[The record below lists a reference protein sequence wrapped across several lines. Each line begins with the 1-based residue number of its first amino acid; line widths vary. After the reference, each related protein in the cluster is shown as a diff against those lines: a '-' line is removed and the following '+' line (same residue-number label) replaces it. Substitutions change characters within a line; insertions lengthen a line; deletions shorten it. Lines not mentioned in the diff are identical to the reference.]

1 MSDTSSSYEPI
12 AIVGRDVILP
22 GASSPAALWTVV
34 KDRQLKVESVPAG
47 RFGLD
52 PALVHGT
59 PQRHLD
65 RTWSTAGGY
74 VHDDA
79 VTGDFPGR
87 DDVAPLDPLFRW
99 VLGSSYRALADAG
112 FDDGLGQD
120 HRGGFIFGNLSYPT
134 AAMARLGET
143 LALPTSWRQALGRT
157 PGDLRDRQMS
167 GLPALLARKHLGL
180 DAFAFC
186 LDAACASSLYA
197 VHLAARALQD
207 HRADVVVAGAV
218 NRADSLF
225 LHVGFTALQ
234 ALSQSG
240 IPRPFDV
247 AADGLVPAE
256 GCVALTLMRLGD
268 AVRDGRRIHGVIVGS
283 ALSNDG
289 RQKSLLAPSSEGQA
303 RAVAGAWSAAGLN
316 PGTAGFFECH
326 ATGTQAG
333 DRTEVE
339 TLASVIDEGAP
350 CIPLSSLKSNVG
362 HLITAAGAA
371 ALVKVTEAMANETLP
386 PSIGVQN
393 PIAGLDGRRF
403 RVQHDAAP
411 WAAPA
416 DGAPRT
422 AGVSAF
428 GFGGNDAHVVVQAP
442 QAPRFYA
449 SASLE
454 SSKPSN
460 NDRDLVVVACAVRS
474 GDKRGGLELLL
485 CDADL
490 GPATDVKVA
499 VDGLK
504 APPNDL
510 KCALGQQ
517 LLMLE
522 AARDVVAHLG
532 DDAAAALPSIRTG
545 VMIGMG
551 ADIQVT
557 SAGLRFRAEALA
569 NAAGVTDDATIAGL
583 RDLAMA
589 PMGPASVLGMMPNI
603 PANRLNV
610 QLDLRGAGFTVSS
623 EQASGT
629 DSLEAARALLCAGD
643 LDAAIVGAV
652 EAGNDARHL
661 AALGVAEGT
670 TGVDVA
676 VAMVVMRPGRAAALG
691 LAAIATLKSPD
702 VHAEDD
708 AMAVNAGHVAARG
721 AQAAAGMVAL
731 GAAIAGA
738 SRDGAIVSVIDDA
751 TRATRA
757 VASVAPV
764 VKRPAPRVALGF
776 GPVMSGTQPL
786 DARFRRIPAVAHA
799 LRRYFGS
806 DDDVSA
812 IADGGR
818 GAPGCE
824 RDLFVGASA
833 MLARAAFVTDVL
845 GVDVGHHL
853 GVSLGESAS
862 LVAAGVWRDPR
873 ALLEETVASRLFV
886 DEVAGARGAV
896 EALWDSRGVSE
907 LERAWATAVVRA
919 PRDQIEE
926 AIAEVKHA
934 TVTMWHTDD
943 EAEIAGAPKDVIAV
957 AAAVGATPV
966 FLPDAPTVH
975 GPAIA
980 AVADRYRALHRRV
993 CFPKRTDL
1001 TLWSCGAGDS
1011 ADVPGVLDDVSAD
1024 GCADAITR
1032 QAART
1037 VDVPALVRAARAA
1050 GVDTLI
1056 DVSPRGLLG
1065 MWATRIAPALR
1076 VIIMD
1081 GDPVVVAR
1089 AAAAAGLTSSRHF
1102 MTSHI
1107 DEVSRSVTIPAH
1119 TPPQAWPA
1127 PVKTV
1132 APITNGAGPEKM
1144 MPAPKRP
1151 RISTVERAAP
1161 KPLAKQTMPPPQ
1173 KVATPSAPTPAPAP
1187 APMAPTMTS
1196 APVQIDDA
1204 PTPTSDGADGLIDAL
1219 RVQRAALAAIHQSF
1233 VSTASAA
1240 HQDFLASRA
1249 RLQSALLIDGHLHA
1263 EAGTAQAAPPAA
1275 TTTTAWSAPAPAPAS
1290 APAPAPAP
1298 TPAPTS
1304 ARMPTT
1310 STAPRA
1316 SEAPKATGPV
1326 LFDRRALESLAT
1338 DKISA
1343 VLGPMFARQDVFPRQ
1358 VRMPEPP
1365 LLLCDRVLSTT
1376 ATPGVLEKGRMMF
1389 TATDVRADAWYLHEG
1404 RVPAGILI
1412 ETGQADLLLIS
1423 MMGVDFENKGE
1434 RCYRLL
1440 GCDLTYTDELPLV
1453 GQTLH
1458 HSISIDGFAT
1468 AAISA
1473 ASEARIFFFHSDT
1486 RLGDENGPIVLSV
1499 RNGQAGFFTDE
1510 ELLHSGG
1517 VLWKPADNDEKAIA
1531 ALPHAP
1537 PTSPTTKT
1545 AFTRQELEAWSQGQA
1560 YRCFGA
1566 GFELCQTQVRTPRI
1580 DPPRAGDDVVGN
1592 PDGRPIDMLLMDRV
1606 TQLDLE
1612 GGPWGRGYLRAEL
1625 DLSAEKWFY
1634 DGHFKD
1640 DPCMPGT
1647 VMFQGCLQ
1655 AASLVLAARGD
1666 IIDRDGFRFEPKHDA
1681 QMRLRCRGQATPTSK
1696 HMVYEVFVS
1705 QCTDGREPELRC
1717 DILVTVDGLKSLHCA
1732 DLVLKLAADYPL
1744 SGRPDLM
1751 GITPKTDGRD
1761 AVSPSSVFGE
1771 LSKQPVLGFQSLM
1784 STGVGRPGAAFP
1796 GLYDVY
1802 DDGSPVARM
1811 PGPPY
1816 HFMSN
1821 VDAVG
1826 GPPMGSMHNGQSPAG
1841 TNASVRYDVPHDAW
1855 YFDEAQ
1861 RSQGGTMPFAV
1872 LLEVAL
1878 QPCGWLSS
1886 YVGSTRTSEAPLKYR
1901 NLDGKATQHREVG
1914 RDVGALITTATLTK
1928 SSASGGMIIQDF
1940 SFETKTAAGE
1950 PVFSGTTVFGFFPQL
1965 ALERQVGVGSSDD
1978 DKARLV
1984 APSAVPGFP
1993 MAFAHD
1999 STWARLQPSRLT
2011 LPAPVGAP
2019 PLLMIDRVEGAWR
2032 TDKGHLR
2039 VRTSKDVVLDD
2050 WFFKAHFFRDPVQ
2063 PGSLG
2068 IEAMVQALQFAAAF
2082 DDVGAAFKNPRFESL
2097 ATGAPLTWKYR
2108 GQVVPKNT
2116 LIQVEAEV
2124 TDIVR
2129 DERGVTVVG
2138 DGALW
2143 VDGLRI
2149 YLAKGLAIR
2158 IVEG

>member
-1 MSDTSSSYEPI
+1 MPHASYEPI
-12 AIVGRDVILP
+12 AIVGRAVVLP
-22 GASSPAALWTVV
+22 GAVSPQALWAMVR
-34 KDRQLKVESVPAG
+34 DRQRVVEPVPFG
-47 RFGLD
+47 RFGVD
-52 PALVHGT
+52 PTYVSGT
-59 PQRHLD
+59 PAKHLD

-74 VHDDA
+74 VDDDA
-79 VTGDFPGR
+79 AAAMLGDFPGR
-87 DDVAPLDPLFRW
+87 DDVKTLDPLFRW

-112 FDDGLGQD
+112 FDAGLGE
-120 HRGGFIFGNLSYPT
+120 HRGGFVFGNLSYPT
-134 AAMARLGET
+134 AAMAKLGET
-143 LALPTSWRQALGRT
+143 LAMPTSWRAALKREV
-157 PGDLRDRQMS
+157 GDLRDRQMS
-167 GLPALLARKHLGL
+167 GLPALLARRHLGL
-180 DAFAFC
+180 DAFSFC

-197 VHLAARALQD
+197 VHLAARALQER
-207 HRADVVVAGAV
+207 RADVVVAGAV

-234 ALSQSG
+234 ALSTTG
-240 IPRPFDV
+240 IPRPFD
-247 AADGLVPAE
+247 AMADGLVPAE
-256 GCVALTLMRLGD
+256 GAVALSLMRLAD
-268 AVRDGRRIHGVIVGS
+268 ATAQGRPIHGVILGS

-303 RAVAGAWSAAGLN
+303 RAVAGAWQAAGID
-316 PGTAGFFECH
+316 PRHAGFFECH

-339 TLASVIDEGAP
+339 TLASVVAEDAD
-350 CIPLSSLKSNVG
+350 CIPLSSLKSNMG

-371 ALVKVTEAMANETLP
+371 ALVKVTEAMAHETLP
-386 PSIGVQN
+386 PSIGVET
-393 PIAGLDGRRF
+393 PIKAIDGRRF
-403 RVQHDAAP
+403 RVQHEASQ

-416 DGAPRT
+416 SGPRL

-428 GFGGNDAHVVVQAP
+428 GFGGNDAHVVVAAP
-442 QAPRFYA
+442 AADRIYA
-449 SASLE
+449 SASIE
-454 SSKPSN
+454 APSVSAE
-460 NDRDLVVVACAVRS
+460 DRALAVVACAVRS
-474 GDKRGGLELLL
+474 GGRRGGLELLL
-485 CDADL
+485 SEAELHSAHEVRVDI
-490 GPATDVKVA
+490 
-499 VDGLK
+499 DGLK

-532 DDAAAALPSIRTG
+532 DDAPAALPSTRCG

-551 ADIQVT
+551 ADMQVT
-557 SAGLRFRAEALA
+557 AAGLRFRAEAYA
-569 NAAGVTDDATIAGL
+569 NAVGISADADVAAL

-610 QLDLRGAGFTVSS
+610 QLDVRGPGFTVSS
-623 EQASGT
+623 EQASGL
-629 DSLEAARALLCAGD
+629 DSVEAARALICAGD
-643 LDAAIVGAV
+643 IDVAIVGAV
-652 EAGNDARHL
+652 EAGDDARHL
-661 AALGVAEGT
+661 SALGLKDDV
-670 TGVDVA
+670 GVDVA
-676 VAMVVMRPGRAAALG
+676 VAMVLMRPSRATSLG
-691 LAAIATLKSPD
+691 LDVLATLHP
-702 VHAEDD
+702 
-708 AMAVNAGHVAARG
+708 AGNGVDSVVGSGAIVVSAAGAAARG

-731 GAAIAGA
+731 GAAVAGA
-738 SRDGAIVSVIDDA
+738 SRAGAVVTVADHDGAERVA
-751 TRATRA
+751 A
-757 VASVAPV
+757 VVA
-764 VKRPAPRVALGF
+764 PAPRRRAERVAIGF
-776 GPVMSGTQPL
+776 GPVMSDSAPL
-786 DARFRRIPAVAHA
+786 SDRFIKIPAVAHA
-799 LRRYFGS
+799 LRQAFGS
-806 DDDVSA
+806 DDDVRA
-812 IADGGR
+812 IVAGKR

-845 GVDVGHHL
+845 GVNAGHHI

-873 ALLEETVASRLFV
+873 ALLEDTVTSRLFV

-896 EALWDSRGVSE
+896 EALWDSRGIPE
-907 LERAWATAVVRA
+907 LERAWATAVIRA
-919 PRDQIEE
+919 PRSQLEE
-926 AIAEVKHA
+926 AVASVEHA
-934 TVTMWHTDD
+934 SVTMWHTDD
-943 EAEIAGAPKDVIAV
+943 EAEVAGAPNDVIAV

-980 AVADRYRALHRRV
+980 VVADRYRALHRRS
-993 CFPKRTDL
+993 CAPLPAGL
-1001 TLWSCGAGDS
+1001 TLWSCGAGQNG
-1011 ADVPGVLDDVSAD
+1011 GVLDDVSAD

-1032 QAART
+1032 QASRT
-1037 VDVPALVRAARAA
+1037 VDVPALLRAAVAA
-1050 GVDTLI
+1050 GVSTLI
-1056 DVSPRGLLG
+1056 DVSPRGLLAS
-1065 MWATRIAPALR
+1065 WASRVVPELR
-1076 VIIMD
+1076 VITID
-1081 GDPVVVAR
+1081 GDPVAAAR
-1089 AAAAAGLTSSRHF
+1089 AVAAAGLTSSRHF

-1107 DEVSRSVTIPAH
+1107 DEVHRAVAVPTH
-1119 TPPQAWPA
+1119 TPPKPWPA
-1127 PVKTV
+1127 PPSPTAKAAAT
-1132 APITNGAGPEKM
+1132 AGPDFM
-1144 MPAPKRP
+1144 APPPRRP
-1151 RISTVERAAP
+1151 RVSTVERV
-1161 KPLAKQTMPPPQ
+1161 KT
-1173 KVATPSAPTPAPAP
+1173 TPTAPA
-1187 APMAPTMTS
+1187 AAKPMM
-1196 APVQIDDA
+1196 
-1204 PTPTSDGADGLIDAL
+1204 
-1219 RVQRAALAAIHQSF
+1219 
-1233 VSTASAA
+1233 
-1240 HQDFLASRA
+1240 
-1249 RLQSALLIDGHLHA
+1249 
-1263 EAGTAQAAPPAA
+1263 
-1275 TTTTAWSAPAPAPAS
+1275 
-1290 APAPAPAP
+1290 APAPAP
-1298 TPAPTS
+1298 TRTPPSTPTPTTTTTSATPTPLTVTATTTMSAPQASADETALIEALRAQRAALATIHERFVSTAADAQQAFLAHRARMQQALLLDTPTEATTTTLAPALALRPAPATS
-1304 ARMPTT
+1304 APSSTPVLAKASTTTTTPTT
-1310 STAPRA
+1310 MP
-1316 SEAPKATGPV
+1316 ATTMPATTTTLAKTTSPV

-1343 VLGPMFARQDVFPRQ
+1343 VLGPVFARQDAFPRQ

-1389 TATDVRADAWYLHEG
+1389 TATDVRPDAWYLHEG
-1404 RVPAGILI
+1404 RVPAGVLI

-1440 GCDLTYTDELPLV
+1440 GCDLTYTAELPLV

-1458 HSISIDGFAT
+1458 HSITIDGFAT

-1499 RNGQAGFFTDE
+1499 RNGQAGFFTDD

-1517 VLWKPADNDEKAIA
+1517 VLWKPADDDARAIA
-1531 ALPHAP
+1531 AAPHAAP
-1537 PTSPTTKT
+1537 VTPTTKT
-1545 AFTRQELEAWSQGQA
+1545 SFTREELVAWSEGHA
-1560 YRCFGA
+1560 FACFGA
-1566 GFELCQTQVRTPRI
+1566 GFELCQTHVRTPRI
-1580 DPPRAGDDVVGN
+1580 DSASIAADTFGN
-1592 PDGRPIDMLLMDRV
+1592 PDGRQIDMLLLDRV
-1606 TQLDLE
+1606 TQLDLQ

-1625 DLSAEKWFY
+1625 DLRADKWFY

-1655 AASLVLAARGD
+1655 AASVLLAGRGD
-1666 IIDRDGFRFEPKHDA
+1666 IIDSDGFRFEPKHDA
-1681 QMRLRCRGQATPTSK
+1681 QMRLRCRGQATPSSR
-1696 HMVYEVFVS
+1696 HMVYEVFVKS
-1705 QCTDGREPELRC
+1705 CSGGREPELHC

-1732 DLVLKLAADYPL
+1732 DVVLKLVADYPMT
-1744 SGRPDLM
+1744 GRPDLM
-1751 GITPKTDGRD
+1751 GVAPKTDGRD
-1761 AVSPSSVFGE
+1761 AVSPVSVLSE
-1771 LSKQPVLGFQSLM
+1771 SSKQPVLGFQSLM

-1816 HFMSN
+1816 HFMSH
-1821 VDAVG
+1821 VDAVS
-1826 GPPMGSMHNGQSPAG
+1826 GPPMGSLHQGKSAAG
-1841 TNASVRYDVPHDAW
+1841 TSASVRYDVPADAW

-1861 RSQGGTMPFAV
+1861 HSQGGTMPFAV

-1886 YVGSTRTSEAPLKYR
+1886 YAGSTRTSEAPLKYR

-1914 RDVGALITTATLTK
+1914 RDVGALITTATMTK
-1928 SSASGGMIIQDF
+1928 SSSSGGMIIQDF

-1984 APSAVPGFP
+1984 APSALPGFP
-1993 MAFAHD
+1993 MAFAD
-1999 STWARLQPSRLT
+1999 AATWQRLEPSRLT

-2032 TDKGHLR
+2032 TDRGHLR

-2082 DDVGAAFKNPRFESL
+2082 DDVGKGMRQPRFEAL
-2097 ATGAPLTWKYR
+2097 ATGAPLVWKYR
-2108 GQVVPKNT
+2108 GQVVPKNK

-2124 TDIVR
+2124 TDVVR

-2158 IVEG
+2158 VVEG